1 MTAKDY
7 LNQIKDIKLTIRKE
21 QERLAELKEM
31 AMNTGTKELK
41 QDVVQSSIKNAGL
54 EDSVGSY
61 VDYEQKIYKRI
72 EAYLEL
78 VDTIVDEI
86 YKLNC
91 NYKIKNALSL
101 RYVYCLSTK
110 DIANQMGYSFDWVRH
125 IISQG
130 LELFEEQYKEKLN
143 DSL

>member
-41 QDVVQSSIKNAGL
+41 QDVVQISIKNAGL

-101 RYVYCLSTK
+101 RYVYCLSMK

>member
-101 RYVYCLSTK
+101 RYVYCLSMK
-110 DIANQMGYSFDWVRH
+110 DIDNQMGYSFDWVRH

>member
-1 MTAKDY
+1 MTAKEY
-7 LNQIKDIKLTIRKE
+7 LNQIKDIRLVIKKE

-31 AMNTGTKELK
+31 AMTTGTKELK
-41 QDVVQSSIKNAGL
+41 QDNVQTSIENEGL
-54 EDSVGSY
+54 EETVGNY
-61 VDYEQKIYKRI
+61 VDYERKIHERI

-78 VDTIVDEI
+78 METIVDEI
-86 YKLNC
+86 YRLNC
-91 NYKIKNALSL
+91 NYKIKNAMAL
-101 RYVYCLSTK
+101 RYVYCLSMK

>member
-101 RYVYCLSTK
+101 RYVYCLSMK